1 MPVVAIVGRPNVG
14 KSTLFNRILG
24 KRKAIVED
32 VSGVTRDRNYGVGT
46 WVDREFVLVDTG
58 GFDPIAETG
67 IFSLIKKQAMLAIEE
82 ADIIIF
88 VLDVRTGVTPVDIE
102 VAQVLRKTAKPMM
115 LAVNKCEGKKR
126 TDEVGEFFSLG
137 MEPIFPI
144 SAMHGMGVAE
154 LLDHLVE
161 RIPEQQIDSSEEFDI
176 RVAVLGRPNTGKS
189 TLINRILGE
198 ERLLVSEV
206 PGTTA
211 DTVDTIVE
219 RDGRR
224 YLFVDTAGLRKKSRI
239 KKDVERLTVMRTVSA
254 LERCDVCILLLDTTE
269 GVVDQDVKIAGLA
282 QDRGKCMV
290 LGLNKWD
297 LMEKDDKTF
306 DKMTKNMKD
315 KLFFFPHAPVIS
327 MSALTGLRVER
338 IFEVVE
344 AVYEQ
349 AGVKIATSTL
359 NSALEDAVERHQPS
373 LVRGRRIRFYYTTQV
388 GTHPPTFLI
397 FTNRP
402 GQIRDNYIKYLEN
415 RFREEFGFDG
425 TPIRLRFRRGRERRI
440 FA

>member
-32 VSGVTRDRNYGVGT
+32 VSGVTRDRNYGVAT
-46 WVDREFVLVDTG
+46 WDDREFVLVDTG
-58 GFDPIAETG
+58 GFDPVAETG
-67 IFSLIKKQAMLAIEE
+67 IFSLIKRQAVLAIEE
-82 ADIIIF
+82 ADVIIF

-102 VAQVLRKTAKPMM
+102 VAQVLRKTAKPVI
-115 LAVNKCEGKKR
+115 LAVNKSEGKR
-126 TDEVGEFFSLG
+126 RADEAGEFFSLG
-137 MEPIFPI
+137 MEPVFPI

-154 LLDHLVE
+154 LLDHLVG

-239 KKDVERLTVMRTVSA
+239 KRDVERLTVMRAISA
-254 LERCDVCILLLDTTE
+254 LERCDVCVLLLDTTE

-306 DKMTKNMKD
+306 DKLTKGMKD

-327 MSALTGLRVER
+327 ISALTGLRVER
-338 IFEVVE
+338 IFEIVE

-349 AGVKIATSTL
+349 AGIKIATSTL

-402 GQIRDNYIKYLEN
+402 GEIRENYIKYLEN

-425 TPIRLRFRRGRERRI
+425 TPIRLRFRRGRERRKH
-440 FA
+440 A